1 MTNSGSNLKEGSNN
15 LVKLNYSDLLD
26 KIIEVL
32 DKDHSQK
39 LFKVPEDGKRL
50 LMNVD
55 EIAYQ
60 VALLSIESPFLGNYY
75 STKCASI
82 NFIKGSEKKFSN
94 QLHLIQ
100 AKVKTLLENALPKQD
115 NSPLS
120 IQDYLETIAIPLENL
135 KGKVNSNNISF
146 NYPFDKQYT
155 NLQKQRLTLPK
166 DNPEIPPLLRFH
178 KLSITVE
185 QPTSFLD
192 ELRSSL
198 ENYIDNEDIFSTDEQ
213 EDLTEILDNLFENQA
228 QEDNGIYLLK
238 KLMTEQAL
246 GKLKKAASIKYLE
259 FLYEQVKTDE
269 NAVYLQDLIRRLKII
284 EAYINDETKADDYY
298 KVCYQGVCFNYRE
311 FFNNSYAFDSLPIIP
326 EIKGCLGEI
335 NDKDQDKQEFI
346 FGMKLKLNGQVQT
359 SVGESSFDYH
369 INCLDLDNKE
379 NKDKLDN
386 DIEKDKFI
394 RKILKI
400 VFLYYFVFA
409 SRSNPLDDDYD
420 SSSELIYDPLERFE
434 TFILPTLKDSNEQ
447 DKKELLLDII
457 EIFNNYNVSEKIDI
471 LRRLL
476 IKLIENKK
484 LFKSKSDRLKIS
496 ISQGILEKD
505 IDNID
510 ENNTLFKPEL
520 NQKVALK
527 YISIDQGNVDTHSLC
542 RLSVDL
548 KFSDIQYFDSEEKQ
562 QFSME
567 YDLRQIKTIPMI
579 LIPEDNKCKEIYKQE
594 LKQQTPLVC
603 HYNYERLKKDIFN
616 QEDNPKAFWYQLTF
630 SLLTYLS
637 LKVLLYQS
645 KTQLFIPLLR
655 LHLTDKDDASPEEV
669 FMRSF
674 SYVLSHILNEKHLFS
689 SQGICI
695 KNINVWKNRNSLSS
709 LYSILPK
716 VFNFDN
722 YTPNLDKLAIIVV
735 SSRECDRPY
744 KNEDKISNMMGE
756 VICLYRQKDKTIRL
770 YNQGTFSGNYDSQQ
784 IYKHPDVLIDKV
796 NELYK
801 QGYRQFLYIAK
812 SPYSNYLNIT
822 GKDREL
828 FFMSP
833 EIIKEL
839 KADRKD
845 MKIYPVF
852 FDKYYVVKLK
862 KINASSLYIQDT
874 LELTQLVKD
883 IKDASHK
890 SIVFF
895 NLFNGITV
903 GNKNDRSY
911 NGVISYTTL
920 LNIYDNIEHDN
931 DIYKGLINDGN
942 DKKDILNYLTLFHF
956 SRYEAASKMINLKLD
971 PYQNL
976 IGDNSVGALSIFKH
990 SNNKTEFNSLA
1001 FLTEV
1006 RRFLNI
1012 QPETEETK

>member
-1 MTNSGSNLKEGSNN
+1 VITLRNCLKY
-15 LVKLNYSDLLD
+15 L
-26 KIIEVL
+26 KIANACLI
-32 DKDHSQK
+32 
-39 LFKVPEDGKRL
+39 
-50 LMNVD
+50 NID

-60 VALLSIESPFLGNYY
+60 VACLSIESPFMGNYY
-75 STKCASI
+75 NTKCASI
-82 NFIKGSEKKFSN
+82 NLVEGIGNKFSQ

-100 AKVKTLLENALPKQD
+100 AQIKNILETTLPKPD
-115 NSPLS
+115 NQPLS
-120 IQDYLETIAIPLENL
+120 IQDYLETIATPLKTL
-135 KGKVNSNNISF
+135 KGEVNGNNLSF

-198 ENYIDNEDIFSTDEQ
+198 KHYIDNEDIFSTDQQ
-213 EDLTEILDNLFENQA
+213 EDLTEILDSLFENQD

-238 KLMTEQAL
+238 KLMIEQAL

-269 NAVYLQDLIRRLKII
+269 NAVYLKDLIRRLKII
-284 EAYINDETKADDYY
+284 EAYINDETKSDDYY
-298 KVCYQGVCFNYRE
+298 KVCYQGVCLNYRE

-326 EIKGCLGEI
+326 EIKGYLGEI

-359 SVGESSFDYH
+359 SLGESSFDYH
-369 INCLDLDNKE
+369 INCLDLDNKDNP
-379 NKDKLDN
+379 NKLMN
-386 DIEKDKFI
+386 DIEKGKII
-394 RKILKI
+394 RKLLRI

-409 SRSNPLDDDYD
+409 SHSNPLNDDYD
-420 SSSELIYDPLERFE
+420 SSLELIYDPLESFE
-434 TFILPTLKDSNEQ
+434 KFILPTLKDSNEEA
-447 DKKELLLDII
+447 KKKLFIQIKKGFEKYNISLKL
-457 EIFNNYNVSEKIDI
+457 NNLKNI
-471 LRRLL
+471 L
-476 IKLIENKK
+476 IKLIEDKK
-484 LFKSKSDRLKIS
+484 LFKTKSSRLKIS
-496 ISQGILEKD
+496 VSQGILEKD
-505 IDNID
+505 IDKID
-510 ENNTLFKPEL
+510 ESNTLFKPEL
-520 NQKVALK
+520 SQKVALK
-527 YISIDQGNVDTHSLC
+527 YISINQGNVDNHSLC
-542 RLSVDL
+542 RLSVDM
-548 KFSDIQYFDSEEKQ
+548 KFSDIQYFPSEEKQ
-562 QFSME
+562 QFNME
-567 YDLRQIKTIPMI
+567 YDLRQIKTIPMV
-579 LIPEDNKCKEIYKQE
+579 LIPDDKKCKEIYRQE

-630 SLLTYLS
+630 SLLSYLS
-637 LKVLLYQS
+637 LKVLLDQS

-674 SYVLSHILNEKHLFS
+674 SYVLSHLLNEKHRFS
-689 SQGICI
+689 SQGICV
-695 KNINVWKNRNSLSS
+695 KNIKSYKNKNGLSS
-709 LYSILPK
+709 LYSIIPK
-716 VFNFDN
+716 VFQFEN

-735 SSRECDRPY
+735 SSRECDRPD
-744 KNEDKISNMMGE
+744 KNEYKITNMMGE
-756 VICLYRQKDKTIRL
+756 VICLYRQKDQTIRL

-833 EIIKEL
+833 DIIKEL

-883 IKDASHK
+883 IKDASQK

-903 GNKNDRSY
+903 GKDKDRSY

-931 DIYKGLINDGN
+931 DIHQGLINDGN

-971 PYQNL
+971 PYKNL